1 MILTAS
7 IGHIMLQI
15 LQIKAPDSAVAEDR
29 TQGVRLK
36 RLACV
41 ILMLVFLD
49 KPSYLEP
56 NSHSMQKPVEGVY
69 PKKIEDRSAIG
80 AETAQ
85 KHVKN
90 YIKRGYSLFRA
101 LEAIGNG
108 SAGI

>member
-1 MILTAS
+1 
-7 IGHIMLQI
+7 
-15 LQIKAPDSAVAEDR
+15 
-29 TQGVRLK
+29 
-36 RLACV
+36 
-41 ILMLVFLD
+41 
-49 KPSYLEP
+49 
-56 NSHSMQKPVEGVY
+56 MQKPVEGVY